1 MLYLYTLQLEK
12 LEKKGYKLYMNQIKP
27 MLLTTLKS
35 YDRSQ
40 FVKDVT
46 AGIIVAIIALP
57 LASHLGV
64 KEVAT
69 DPLCQY
75 TGAIGA
81 AVLGIRKIK

>member
-1 MLYLYTLQLEK
+1 
-12 LEKKGYKLYMNQIKP
+12 MNQIKP

-57 LASHLGV
+57 LSIALALASGV
-64 KEVAT
+64 VDHKQVSLLRSLLA
-69 DPLCQY
+69 L
-75 TGAIGA
+75 
-81 AVLGIRKIK
+81 